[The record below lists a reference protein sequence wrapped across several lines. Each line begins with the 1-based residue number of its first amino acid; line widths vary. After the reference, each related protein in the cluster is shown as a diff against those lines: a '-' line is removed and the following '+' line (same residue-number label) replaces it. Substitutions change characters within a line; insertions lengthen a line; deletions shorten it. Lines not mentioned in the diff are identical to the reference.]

1 MRVFKQLKNKLV
13 VSCQALE
20 EEPLHSPMIM
30 GRMAVAAQQGG
41 ASGIRANSVVD
52 IQEIK
57 RNVDLPIIGIIKQD
71 YPDSEVFITP
81 TLKEVKALM
90 EAGVEMIA
98 MDATDHE
105 RPHGE
110 SLNDI
115 VQYAKLHA
123 QDIALMADISTVEE
137 AIMAEQLG
145 FDCVSTTLVGYTKE
159 TKGQNIADDDFAM
172 IKQIRESVSIPV
184 VAEGKVDNPNKAR
197 HVLEA
202 GADFTV
208 VGSAIT
214 RPQLITE
221 KFANAI
227 KELE

>member
-1 MRVFKQLKNKLV
+1 
-13 VSCQALE
+13 
-20 EEPLHSPMIM
+20 
-30 GRMAVAAQQGG
+30 MAVAAQQGG

-90 EAGVEMIA
+90 EAGGVEMIA

-110 SLNDI
+110 SLKDI

-159 TKGQNIADDDFAM
+159 TKGQNIADGDFAM
-172 IKQIRESVSIPV
+172 IKQIRESVSIPPV

-208 VGSAIT
+208 
-214 RPQLITE
+214 
-221 KFANAI
+221 
-227 KELE
+227 

>member
-1 MRVFKQLKNKLV
+1 MRVFEQLKNKLV

-20 EEPLHSPMIM
+20 EEPLHSPIIM
-30 GRMAVAAQQGG
+30 GRMAVAAKQGG

-90 EAGVEMIA
+90 EVGVEMIA

-110 SLNDI
+110 SLKDI

-137 AIMAEQLG
+137 AMMAEQLG

-172 IKQIRESVSIPV
+172 LKKIRESVSIPV
-184 VAEGKVDNPNKAR
+184 VAEGKVDHPDKAR
-197 HVLEA
+197 RVLEA

-221 KFANAI
+221 KFAKAI
-227 KELE
+227 KELD